1 MTLPVRPYPEPA
13 IRESYSGRATVRRAP
28 PAVLLQLSRDEGVEV
43 VVGIPM
49 IERDPSLDNRPTAP
63 APFWVARV
71 DEPTLLPPLRSIEP
85 EPRRTTPSMVRMRRR
100 HSLLAM
106 AFAAVIVASGVG
118 AAKILAQADTAAM
131 AR

>member
-1 MTLPVRPYPEPA
+1 
-13 IRESYSGRATVRRAP
+13 
-28 PAVLLQLSRDEGVEV
+28 VLLQLSRDE
-43 VVGIPM
+43 
-49 IERDPSLDNRPTAP
+49 DNRPTAP
-63 APFWVARV
+63 APFWVVRV

-118 AAKILAQADTAAM
+118 AARILAQADTAAM